1 MIFPFGRGNNFPF
14 IIHMPETQD
23 IFFHTGIFLTP
34 VQPCD
39 ALRILNILLCSVHKT
54 VNFIHSIF
62 SQTQIKYGK
71 TQSYTWLTADLPRC
85 ICRVQNA
92 LIVCYRYSLLIIPRG
107 LLIKT
112 KAYLKM
118 ISLRLVNE

>member
-14 IIHMPETQD
+14 VIHMPETQGISFLTE
-23 IFFHTGIFLTP
+23 IFPTP

-39 ALRILNILLCSVHKT
+39 TLRILNILLCSVHKT

-71 TQSYTWLTADLPRC
+71 TQSYTRLTADHPRS
-85 ICRVQNA
+85 ICREQNV
-92 LIVCYRYSLLIIPRG
+92 LIVCYRYFLLITPRG